1 MTAARTRRTLAS
13 MVVTG
18 LVVVFAPFAS
28 AAPESIPAAPADASG
43 WTPFFDSGSLK
54 DSAWSNCADP
64 IVLTVDPRAL
74 PKAQQKSAK
83 DAFAASVKNW
93 AQQSGIK
100 FTFGGVTP
108 VNYNDTTNLITPVDG
123 VDRARHMYIT
133 VLTNAESTYLTDRV
147 VGFAMPTQVLPGN
160 KEIIRAEGAF
170 RTDDVASGS
179 KGQRVAVFMHELGH
193 ALGLGH
199 STSKGD
205 IMYPIVDDR
214 TTLGPGDIA
223 GIQALMRPCTT
234 PAAP

>member
-13 MVVTG
+13 VVVTG
-18 LVVVFAPFAS
+18 LVVVFAPLAV
-28 AAPESIPAAPADASG
+28 AAPESFPAAPSDAGG

-54 DSAWSNCADP
+54 DSAWSNCPDP

-123 VDRARHMYIT
+123 VLTARAT
-133 VLTNAESTYLTDRV
+133 C
-147 VGFAMPTQVLPGN
+147 
-160 KEIIRAEGAF
+160 
-170 RTDDVASGS
+170 
-179 KGQRVAVFMHELGH
+179 
-193 ALGLGH
+193 
-199 STSKGD
+199 TS
-205 IMYPIVDDR
+205 R
-214 TTLGPGDIA
+214 F
-223 GIQALMRPCTT
+223 
-234 PAAP
+234 